1 VRYASVEEHASAK
14 AEFGLIWL
22 LYALGSLA
30 VLALVAKPGL
40 IALAA
45 VAVVFGMVAY
55 RFPEL
60 LLVLF
65 VAIGPLKA
73 TDVGQ
78 RMTVL
83 IDQLGQS
90 TPIVTDLTVL
100 AALALAA
107 ALCLSLWRHR
117 DEEFAV
123 PRAALAF
130 LGLAVLLLLGVPR
143 SPAPDAG
150 LAKALMFV
158 TLASLA
164 FFAPLVIVRSRAS
177 LYRTLALVV
186 ALAIPVGLSAEAPER
201 SESVLVL
208 PGADNQIQLG
218 LLLGLGVVSIVGY
231 LWPASSG
238 PSRLLWLLP
247 AGFLLVKLFSAGGRS
262 ALIGTLLACSVAL
275 ALLLISGRRHRL
287 AALALIGV
295 LAALVPAA
303 WAMSGPAVKDRYL
316 TTIADLRGGAG
327 LDAGGADRGALA
339 DAAVEVFAANPLGAG
354 TGAYPALTGY
364 EWPHNIVLE
373 LGSELGVFGV
383 AALIV
388 LIAGIAVTLR
398 GAARSPT
405 VRGEVIGAGSLLLL
419 PLTVAFSSFDLNG
432 NRTLWF
438 ACGLALATARLRP

>member
-1 VRYASVEEHASAK
+1 
-14 AEFGLIWL
+14 
-22 LYALGSLA
+22 
-30 VLALVAKPGL
+30 
-40 IALAA
+40 
-45 VAVVFGMVAY
+45 
-55 RFPEL
+55 
-60 LLVLF
+60 
-65 VAIGPLKA
+65 
-73 TDVGQ
+73 
-78 RMTVL
+78 
-83 IDQLGQS
+83 
-90 TPIVTDLTVL
+90 
-100 AALALAA
+100 
-107 ALCLSLWRHR
+107 
-117 DEEFAV
+117 
-123 PRAALAF
+123 
-130 LGLAVLLLLGVPR
+130 
-143 SPAPDAG
+143 
-150 LAKALMFV
+150 
-158 TLASLA
+158 LASLA

-186 ALAIPVGLSAEAPER
+186 ALAVTVGLSAETPER
-201 SESVLVL
+201 SESILVL

-238 PSRLLWLLP
+238 ASRLVWLLP

-262 ALIGTLLACSVAL
+262 ALIGTVLACAVAL
-275 ALLLISGRRHRL
+275 ALLLVSGRRHRL
-287 AALALIGV
+287 AALALLGV

-303 WAMSGPAVKDRYL
+303 WVMSGPAVKDRYL
-316 TTIADLRGGAG
+316 TTIADVRGGAG

-373 LGSELGVFGV
+373 LGSELGIFGV

-388 LIAGIAVTLR
+388 LVGGIAVTLR
-398 GAARSPT
+398 GAARSPA

-419 PLTVAFSSFDLNG
+419 PLTVALSSFDLNG